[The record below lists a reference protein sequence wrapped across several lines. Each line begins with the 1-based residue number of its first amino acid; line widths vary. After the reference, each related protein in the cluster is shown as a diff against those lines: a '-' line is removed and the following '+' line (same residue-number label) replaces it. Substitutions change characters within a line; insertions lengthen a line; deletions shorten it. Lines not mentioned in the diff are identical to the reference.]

1 MCIITHTL
9 SHCIGEASISGNTA
23 DLNGLKSLGMLKM
36 EQLLMARLILK
47 QKEVWTGWGT
57 VIPRCHK
64 LGRNPKLAQ
73 LSLQLPSGHADPN
86 LLRVETENK
95 I

>member
-1 MCIITHTL
+1 
-9 SHCIGEASISGNTA
+9 
-23 DLNGLKSLGMLKM
+23 
-36 EQLLMARLILK
+36 MARLILK

-73 LSLQLPSGHADPN
+73 LSLQLPSGHTNPN